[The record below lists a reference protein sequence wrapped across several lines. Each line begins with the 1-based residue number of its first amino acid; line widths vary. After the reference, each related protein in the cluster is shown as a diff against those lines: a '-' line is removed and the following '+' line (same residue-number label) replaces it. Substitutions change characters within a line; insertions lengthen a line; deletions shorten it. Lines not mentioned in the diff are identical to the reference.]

1 MDVTPELVA
10 GFVASALVTAAIGG
24 VLALNRPHP
33 IRTLPDTRPRM
44 PAPIGGVLIGGVT
57 LLTLVDRV
65 SVPFALVVGMVGVG
79 VVTAIDPRR
88 LPTPFAFAIALP
100 FAWFTMK
107 DLDFANGV
115 LRTVVVVV
123 AAAGAIAVAR
133 TDDAWSTTG
142 VPPILFAITA
152 AGIFLAVPDTEQAGA
167 LLGVALPVALLGWP
181 FRLASLG
188 RAGSGAVTVL
198 AVWTAAIGGRA
209 AQGSIVAG
217 CACLALLV
225 GLAVGRFFASSDMDL
240 RRRLRPASADGPVVG
255 FGRAEWTESPVL
267 VVIAHGVLVLFA
279 ARIGS
284 DSGLVFASVIAVVTG
299 IASVAGGIAF
309 RAPPGPVIEGRW

>member
-1 MDVTPELVA
+1 MDMTPELVA
-10 GFVASALVTAAIGG
+10 GLVASALVTAAIGG
-24 VLALNRPHP
+24 VLALNRPRGT
-33 IRTLPDTRPRM
+33 RTRSPAPSRA

-65 SVPFALVVGMVGVG
+65 SVPFELVVGMVGVG

-88 LPTPFAFAIALP
+88 LATPFAVAIALP

-107 DLDFANGV
+107 DLDFTNGL

-123 AAAGAIAVAR
+123 AAGGAIAVAR
-133 TDDAWSTTG
+133 TDDAWAATG
-142 VPPILFAITA
+142 VTPILFAITA

-167 LLGVALPVALLGWP
+167 LFGVALPVALLGWP

-217 CACLALLV
+217 CACLALLA
-225 GLAVGRFFASSDMDL
+225 GLAVGRFLASSDADL
-240 RRRLRPASADGPVVG
+240 RRRLRPASAAGPAAG
-255 FGRAEWTESPVL
+255 FGRVEWTESPAL
-267 VVIAHGVLVLFA
+267 VVFAHGVLVLFA
-279 ARIGS
+279 SRIGS
-284 DSGLVFASVIAVVTG
+284 DSGLVFASVIAVVTA
-299 IASVAGGIAF
+299 IASVAGGVAF
-309 RAPPGPVIEGRW
+309 RAPPGPAIEGRW